1 MTDVPTDELQADCT
15 YVASTRRLA
24 HQLRARHDAAC
35 FARGLATWR
44 TPDVVTWAEL
54 LRRQFEA
61 DRAAGRSTRRWVE
74 PAQARLAWEAIVG
87 RDPALAEVLAPA
99 GVGAVA
105 YRSWTLLHQYRIP
118 YAALDSQD
126 GLEARAFA
134 RWVAEYRAWLAAG
147 DWLDQALASS
157 TVGPFAAG
165 SRLCLVGF
173 ERCTPDQVATI
184 ARLRGQG
191 VQVDLRAPVVAGDT
205 VRGHRVDCNDF
216 DDEVETAARW
226 LAQYL
231 QREPGAR
238 VALIVPALDRE
249 RERVRR
255 TLDRVFAPRSQVTG
269 GPAPESTAYEL
280 AAARPLVERAVVG
293 AALGW
298 LEAAAGVAAPETLA
312 ALLLGPHDGA
322 AAREADARVEL
333 DVELRREGVAL
344 RGLRSLLAAARR
356 FGCVATAERLE
367 RVALRSRGWGR
378 QRLPSQ
384 WALEFAAAL
393 RELGWPG
400 AAPDSAEH
408 QAVQRWQA
416 LLGEFGASD
425 DVGGPMRVGAA
436 LALLRDLV
444 QHTAF
449 EPQEIAAPMLVIDPG
464 TAVGMR
470 FDASWICGLDATR
483 WPAPASPDP
492 FLPRDWQARQGVPGA
507 TAEVAEADARRTLC
521 GLTHGATVAVCSVAR
536 FEDDAPLLPSALV
549 ADLPVLEALSLWQG
563 AGTTQA
569 QFGQRPRLEHLV
581 DAALPAF
588 AAQQV
593 ARGGTRLLELQAA
606 CPFRAAIEL
615 RLGGGALEDTP
626 VGIAPTERGRLVHAV
641 LQAFWSDVR
650 EQSAL
655 LAMPQDEL
663 EAAVH
668 DYAQRALAPLR
679 EAADEVRRRLLDL
692 EQDWLEARVRELL
705 AQDAQR
711 EPFSVVHVEEPR
723 VVDVGGVQI
732 RVQLD
737 RVDRLA
743 DGSYAVIDYKT
754 SATAKPAAWMGERPQ
769 LPQLPLYVRAIGAP
783 NVSAVAFGVV
793 RKGDTGYAG
802 YVGADGVFSGLEP
815 FDPTHKRFRD
825 YPDWQALMTE
835 WQRRLEALAQ
845 EHASGDARLAPDP
858 ARACEYCHLPGLCRS
873 AGAQLVAMEEGGH
886 AAA

>member
-35 FARGLATWR
+35 VARGLVTWR
-44 TPDVVTWAEL
+44 TPDVVTWADL

-74 PAQARLAWEAIVG
+74 PAQARLAWEAIVR

-105 YRSWTLLHQYRIP
+105 YRSWTLLHQYCIP
-118 YAALDSQD
+118 YAALESQD

-134 RWVAEYRAWLAAG
+134 RWVAEYRAWLADG
-147 DWLDQALASS
+147 GWLDPALASS

-173 ERCTPDQVATI
+173 DRCTPDQAVTI
-184 ARLRGQG
+184 ARLREQG
-191 VQVDLRAPVVAGDT
+191 VQVDVRESAVAGDT

-216 DDEVETAARW
+216 DGEIETAARW
-226 LAQYL
+226 LAQHL

-238 VALIVPALDRE
+238 VALVVPALDRE
-249 RERVRR
+249 RDRVRR
-255 TLDRVFAPRSQVTG
+255 MLDRVFAPEVLVTG
-269 GPAPESTAYEL
+269 GPAPESMAYEL
-280 AAARPLVERAVVG
+280 AAATPLFERAVVG

-298 LEAAAGVAAPETLA
+298 LEAAAGAATPETLA

-322 AAREADARVEL
+322 AALETDARVEL
-333 DVELRREGVAL
+333 EVKLRREGAAL
-344 RGLRSLLAAARR
+344 HGLRSLVAATRR
-356 FGCVATAERLE
+356 CGCVATAERLE
-367 RVALRSRGWGR
+367 RIVLRSQGWSR

-408 QAVQRWQA
+408 QAVQRWHA

-425 DVGGPMRVGAA
+425 DVGGSMRVGAA

-449 EPQEIAAPMLVIDPG
+449 EPQEIAAPILVIDPG

-470 FDASWICGLDATR
+470 FDAIWICGLDATR

-507 TAEVAEADARRTLC
+507 TAELAEADARRTLC
-521 GLTHGATVAVCSVAR
+521 GLTRAATAAICSVAR

-549 ADLPVLEALSLWQG
+549 AGLPVLEGLVLWQG
-563 AGTTQA
+563 TGTTQA
-569 QFGQRPRLEHLV
+569 QFEHRPRLERLV
-581 DAALPAF
+581 DATLPAF
-588 AAQQV
+588 AAHQV
-593 ARGGTRLLELQAA
+593 ARGGAQLLALQAA

-615 RLGGGALEDTP
+615 RLGGRALEDTP
-626 VGIAPTERGRLVHAV
+626 VGIAPTERGLLVHAV

-655 LAMPQDEL
+655 LAMSQGEL

-668 DYAQRALAPLR
+668 EYARRVLDPLR
-679 EAADEVRRRLLDL
+679 ETADEVRRRLLDL
-692 EQDWLEARVRELL
+692 EQDWLEARALELL

-711 EPFSVVHVEEPR
+711 EPFSVAHVEEAR
-723 VVDVGGVQI
+723 VVDLGGVQI

-754 SATAKPAAWMGERPQ
+754 SPRLKPAAWMGERPQ

-783 NVSAVAFGVV
+783 SVSAVAFGIVC
-793 RKGDTGYAG
+793 KGGTRYSG
-802 YVGADGVFSGLEP
+802 YVGADGVFSQLES
-815 FDPTHKRFRD
+815 FDPKHKRFRE
-825 YPDWQALMTE
+825 YPDWQALLTQ

-845 EHASGDARLAPDP
+845 EHAAGDARLAPDP
-858 ARACEYCHLPGLCRS
+858 SRACEFCHLPGLCRS
-873 AGAQLVAMEEGGH
+873 VDAHLAAMEEGGH
-886 AAA
+886 AGD